1 MPRVHGLGIIKALR
15 TQSYLGK
22 SNWAA
27 DALLKGTLDDF
38 KVFPRVL
45 HPEEITCLS

>member
-1 MPRVHGLGIIKALR
+1 MPRNQNIGINRALR

-22 SNWAA
+22 SNWN
-27 DALLKGTLDDF
+27 DAMLKGDLDDF
-38 KVFPRVL
+38 KVFARVL